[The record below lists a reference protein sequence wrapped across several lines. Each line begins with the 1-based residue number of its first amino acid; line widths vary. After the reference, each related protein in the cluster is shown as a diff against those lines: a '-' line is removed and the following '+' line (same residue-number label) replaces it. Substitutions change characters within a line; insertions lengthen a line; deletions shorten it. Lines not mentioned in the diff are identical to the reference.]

1 MKLLILL
8 VVVLGVVALAQLAK
22 VYEHTRE
29 LRKTREE
36 DISLADNKFNAFLW
50 MAWMVVFFILSTYLI
65 VKYGQT
71 LPESASE
78 HGVLLDRLLN
88 FNWII
93 VLLVFYL
100 VNGLLFYFASKYYMT
115 KDRKATFL
123 AHDNK
128 LEVIWTL
135 VPSLVLIVVIIY
147 GLMTWN
153 DVTSKPGGE
162 YATGEPYIV
171 TEGPDKGETKW
182 FKEGEYIKVE
192 VTGEQWAWYVRYPG
206 QDRVFGDVNVNAI
219 NETVQNNLGIV
230 TQEGL
235 DVIYDG
241 LEQSIFKTD
250 STLKADFNLLPE
262 SKVAEMQESI
272 YKMSRRKQRLKDL
285 RPHEELGVSSWKA
298 GEDDLVFYKK
308 PLHLPVGVEAEFE
321 LRSKDVIH
329 SVYMPHFRAQMNTVP
344 GVPTRLKMKPTITT
358 AEMREKLD
366 DPEFDYVLLCNKIC
380 GASHYNMW
388 IPVIVESQEEYITWL
403 NQQTPFVAPPE
414 ESAPVAEMDIEETE
428 GANIAATT
436 ESTNDNK

>member
-1 MKLLILL
+1 MMKLLILL

-65 VKYGQT
+65 FKYGQT

-93 VLLVFYL
+93 ILLVFYL

-128 LEVIWTL
+128 LEIIWTL

-153 DVTSKPGGE
+153 DVTSKPAGD
-162 YATGEPYIV
+162 YAA
-171 TEGPDKGETKW
+171 
-182 FKEGEYIKVE
+182 GEYIKVE
-192 VTGEQWAWYVRYPG
+192 VTGEQWSWYVRYPG
-206 QDRVFGDVNVNAI
+206 EDLVFGDVNVNAI

-230 TQEGL
+230 TQEGM
-235 DVIYDG
+235 DVIFDE
-241 LEQSIFKTD
+241 LDAAIHKTD

-262 SKVAEMQESI
+262 SKVSEMQESI
-272 YKMSRRKQRLKDL
+272 YKMARRKQRQY
-285 RPHEELGVSSWKA
+285 V
-298 GEDDLVFYKK
+298 ED
-308 PLHLPVGVEAEFE
+308 
-321 LRSKDVIH
+321 
-329 SVYMPHFRAQMNTVP
+329 
-344 GVPTRLKMKPTITT
+344 
-358 AEMREKLD
+358 
-366 DPEFDYVLLCNKIC
+366 
-380 GASHYNMW
+380 
-388 IPVIVESQEEYITWL
+388 
-403 NQQTPFVAPPE
+403 
-414 ESAPVAEMDIEETE
+414 
-428 GANIAATT
+428 
-436 ESTNDNK
+436 

>member
-1 MKLLILL
+1 MMKLLILL
-8 VVVLGVVALAQLAK
+8 VVVLGVVAVAQLAK

-65 VKYGQT
+65 VKYGQS

-78 HGVLLDRLLN
+78 HGVLLDKLLN

-93 VLLVFYL
+93 VLIVFYL

-115 KDRKATFL
+115 KDRKAKFL

-135 VPSLVLIVVIIY
+135 VPSLVLIVIIIY

-153 DVTSKPGGE
+153 DVTSKPSGT
-162 YATGEPYIV
+162 YATGEKIG
-171 TEGPDKGETKW
+171 EGKY
-182 FKEGEYIKVE
+182 FSEGEHIKVE
-192 VTGEQWAWYVRYPG
+192 VTGEQWAWFVRYPG
-206 QDRVFGDVNVNAI
+206 ADRVYGDVNVNAI
-219 NETVQNNLGIV
+219 NEVVQNNLGIV

-235 DVIYDG
+235 DVIYAQLDAA
-241 LEQSIFKTD
+241 IHKTD
-250 STLKADFNLLPE
+250 STMKADFNLLPE
-262 SKVAEMQESI
+262 SKVAEMQENI

-298 GEDDLVFYKK
+298 GEDDIVLYKK
-308 PLHLPVGVEAEFE
+308 PLHLPVGVEVEFA

-358 AEMREKLD
+358 AEMRQKLD
-366 DPEFDYVLLCNKIC
+366 DPEFDYILLCNKIC

-388 IPVIVESQEEYITWL
+388 IPVVVETEEEYMKWL
-403 NQQTPFVAPPE
+403 DEQTPFIAPPAE
-414 ESAPVAEMDIEETE
+414 EEEAEPEPEVEEQPTD
-428 GANIAATT
+428 GDIAATVD
-436 ESTNDNK
+436 STTDNN